1 MSRSVKVYI
10 DTRMRLGLPAQPYCF
25 IAAPWTNFFSKG
37 CIRLLL
43 AERSGRLIAGIV
55 MLCFR
60 ERGSAEYAASDHSF
74 SAKAVRKPECAVI
87 GRTLKFY
94 RFGSDAFRL

>member
-1 MSRSVKVYI
+1 MPKANETV
-10 DTRMRLGLPAQPYCF
+10 LGLPARPFCF
-25 IAAPWTNFFSKG
+25 MAALWRNFFSKG

-43 AERSGRLIAGIV
+43 AEKSGRLIAGIV

-94 RFGSDAFRL
+94 RVGSDAFRL